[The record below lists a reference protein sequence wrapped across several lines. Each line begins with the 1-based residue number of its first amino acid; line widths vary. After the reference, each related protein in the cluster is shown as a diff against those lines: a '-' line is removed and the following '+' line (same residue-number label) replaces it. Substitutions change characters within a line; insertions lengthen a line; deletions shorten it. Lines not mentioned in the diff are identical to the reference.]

1 MSYDILIKSGSVV
14 DGTGKK
20 PEVFDVGVSED
31 KIADIGH
38 FENADAKIIIN
49 AAGKFV
55 TPGFIDITN
64 HSDTHL
70 TLFREPGQESLVMQ
84 GITSVIGG
92 NCGASLAPLAS
103 MQAIHA
109 IKKWADPSEI
119 NCDWSTTKEFLDR
132 IETMQFGVNFG
143 TFAGFGTMRR
153 GVIGD
158 EIRALNTEEQNQI
171 KLLASESLSA
181 GAFGISFGLSYGHER
196 ASTTEELIEITRVM
210 QGTKGVAKLHLR
222 SEGTE
227 ILAAVNETIRIGRE
241 AGVPVHISH
250 LKAIGK
256 KAWELVPKVLE
267 LIDNARASGL
277 NIMFDVSP
285 YHTTG
290 SLLYLLLPPW
300 AREGGFAGLFQRI
313 ERETER
319 EKMMEELQRMTLH
332 YDKIL
337 ITSAKIKDSV
347 GRTIKELA
355 DEAGLTPEETV
366 INLVRANEGRVNI
379 LGRTVSAKNTVLQ
392 LQNPNSLLAT
402 DGEGYR
408 QEEFKSGNL
417 VHPRSFGA
425 LPHFWHRFVMDRELL
440 SPEAAIQ
447 KATGGPAVWLG
458 IKNRGVIAKGNF
470 ADIVV
475 FDSQLYRDR
484 STYRNP
490 YRYPAGME
498 WVVLNGKVAVEQ
510 GKHMNARAGR
520 VLRRE

>member
-1 MSYDILIKSGSVV
+1 MSYDILIKSGSVI
-14 DGTGKK
+14 DGSGKK
-20 PEVFDVGVSED
+20 PEIFDIGISED
-31 KIADIGH
+31 KITDIGH
-38 FENADAKIIIN
+38 LEGAKAKLVID

-70 TLFREPGQESLVMQ
+70 TLFSEPGQESLVMQ
-84 GITSVIGG
+84 GITSIIGG

-103 MQAIHA
+103 SEAIQA
-109 IKKWADPSEI
+109 IKKWVDPSQI
-119 NCDWSTTKEFLDR
+119 NRDWTTMKEFLDR
-132 IETMQFGVNFG
+132 IAVMQFGINFG
-143 TFAGFGTMRR
+143 TFVGYGTIRR
-153 GVIGD
+153 GVIGN
-158 EIRALNTEEQNQI
+158 EIRALNVEEQNQV
-171 KLLASESLSA
+171 KLLSSDALGA

-196 ASTTEELIEITRVM
+196 VSTTEELIEIARVM
-210 QGTKGVAKLHLR
+210 QGANGIAKLHLR
-222 SEGTE
+222 SEGADV
-227 ILAAVNETIRIGRE
+227 LASVNEAIRIGRE
-241 AGVPVHISH
+241 AGIPIHISH

-256 KAWELVPKVLE
+256 KAWPLVPKALE
-267 LIDNARASGL
+267 LIENARVSGL
-277 NIMFDVSP
+277 DIAFDVSP

-300 AREGGFAGLFQRI
+300 AREGGFAELFRRM

-332 YDKIL
+332 YEKIL
-337 ITSAKIKDSV
+337 ITSAKIKDPV

-355 DEAGLTPEETV
+355 DEAGATPEETV

-379 LGRTVSAKNTVLQ
+379 LGRTVSAKNTILQ
-392 LQNPNSLLAT
+392 LQDKNSLVAT
-402 DGEGYR
+402 DGEGYGQR
-408 QEEFKSGNL
+408 ELKSGNL

-447 KATGGPAVWLG
+447 KATGGPAVRFG
-458 IKNRGVIAKGNF
+458 IKNRGIIAKTNF

-475 FDSQLYRDR
+475 FDSRLFRDR

-498 WVVLNGKVAVEQ
+498 WVLVNGKVAVEQ
-510 GKHMNARAGR
+510 GKHMNARAGK
-520 VLRRE
+520 VLRRG